1 VEDLPVA
8 AERASGR
15 ATWTGVQAILERLS
29 AIGARP
35 GESRDERLRAGA
47 LILASVLVAL
57 LSFVWVITYAAY
69 GLYRSAAIPA
79 TYQVLTVVGLVVLA
93 RTKRFTWFRTT
104 QLTMFLLLPGLLQL
118 SLGGFEASSGIALW
132 SMVTPLAALALLGTR
147 RATPWL
153 VAFLAIT
160 AGLALLDPLVAG
172 TPADLPHG
180 LRTWFFMLNIAGTT
194 LAAFAILGYFVHQ
207 RELAHAALQAERERS
222 ERLLL
227 NVLPAPI
234 AERLKEDP
242 GVLADHHDEVS
253 VLFADLA
260 GFTSHSAAM
269 PADDLVGL
277 LDEIFSRF
285 DAVAD
290 AEGLEKIK
298 TIGDAYML
306 VGGLPEP
313 RPDHA
318 QAVARAA
325 LAMLR
330 EVEVVAASRDRD
342 WLAVRIGID
351 TGPAVAGVIG
361 RRKFIYDLWGDTVN
375 TASRMESH
383 GVPGRIQVT
392 ARTAEALGSSFAL
405 ERRGTIEV
413 KGKGPMD
420 TFFLVGPLVGRDG
433 QSPRPRTPR

>member
-1 VEDLPVA
+1 MTPVA
-8 AERASGR
+8 
-15 ATWTGVQAILERLS
+15 VVERLS

-35 GESRDERLRAGA
+35 DESRDERLRAGA
-47 LILASVLVAL
+47 LILASVLIAL
-57 LSFVWVITYAAY
+57 LSFVWVIAYAAY
-69 GLYRSAAIPA
+69 GLYGSAAIPA
-79 TYQVLTVVGLVVLA
+79 TYQVVTVVGLGVLA
-93 RTKRFTWFRTT
+93 RTKRFPWFRTT
-104 QLTMFLLLPGLLQL
+104 QLVMFLVLPPLLQL
-118 SLGGFEASSGIALW
+118 SLGGFEASSGIAMW
-132 SMVTPLAALALLGTR
+132 SLATPLAALALLGTR

-160 AGLALLDPLVAG
+160 LGLALIDPLVAG
-172 TPADLPHG
+172 SPDLPHG
-180 LRTWFFMLNIAGTT
+180 LRTWFFALNITGTT

-234 AERLKEDP
+234 AGRLKRDP
-242 GVLADHHDEVS
+242 GVLADHHEEVT

-260 GFTSHSAAM
+260 GFTTHSASM

-290 AEGLEKIK
+290 TEGLEKIK

-330 EVEVVAASRDRD
+330 EVDAIAARPDRG
-342 WLAVRIGID
+342 WLAIRIGID

-383 GVPGRIQVT
+383 GVPGRIQVS
-392 ARTAEALGSSFAL
+392 ARTAEALGSAFAL
-405 ERRGTIEV
+405 EPRGTIDV
-413 KGKGPMD
+413 KGKGPME
-420 TFFLVGPLVGRDG
+420 TFFLLPDG
-433 QSPRPRTPR
+433 QSSRPRTPR